1 MAGSKQN
8 FEASL
13 TKLEKI
19 VEQLE
24 TEELGLEESL
34 KLFEEGIKVSKK
46 CEESLKIAEL
56 KVKKL
61 MEDGK
66 TLATQCLAEATHL
79 RTPS

>member
-13 TKLEKI
+13 AKLEKI

-34 KLFEEGIKVSKK
+34 RLFEEGIKVSKK

-61 MEDGK
+61 LEDGK
-66 TLATQCLAEATHL
+66 TLANFDHDQSKPE
-79 RTPS
+79 

>member
-1 MAGSKQN
+1 MAESKQN

-24 TEELGLEESL
+24 SEELGLEESL
-34 KLFEEGIKVSKK
+34 QLFEEGIKVSKK

-66 TLATQCLAEATHL
+66 TLVNFDHDQSNLE
-79 RTPS
+79 

>member
-66 TLATQCLAEATHL
+66 TLVDFDRDQSNSE
-79 RTPS
+79 

>member
-24 TEELGLEESL
+24 SEELGLEESL
-34 KLFEEGIKVSKK
+34 RLFEEGIKASKK

-56 KVKKL
+56 KVKSSW
-61 MEDGK
+61 K
-66 TLATQCLAEATHL
+66 TEKHL
-79 RTPS
+79 

>member
-13 TKLEKI
+13 AKLEKI

-34 KLFEEGIKVSKK
+34 RLFEEGIKVSKK

-61 MEDGK
+61 LEDGK
-66 TLATQCLAEATHL
+66 TLANFDRDQSKPE
-79 RTPS
+79 

>member
-1 MAGSKQN
+1 MAGSKPN
-8 FEASL
+8 FEVSL

-34 KLFEEGIKVSKK
+34 RLFEEGIKVSKK
-46 CEESLKIAEL
+46 CEESLKSAEL

-61 MEDGK
+61 LEDGK
-66 TLATQCLAEATHL
+66 TLVNFDQDQSNSE
-79 RTPS
+79 

>member
-1 MAGSKQN
+1 MAGSKPN

-34 KLFEEGIKVSKK
+34 RLFEEGIKVSKK
-46 CEESLKIAEL
+46 CEESLKSAEL

-61 MEDGK
+61 LEDGK
-66 TLATQCLAEATHL
+66 TLVNFDQDQSNSE
-79 RTPS
+79 

>member
-24 TEELGLEESL
+24 SEELGLEESL
-34 KLFEEGIKVSKK
+34 RLFEEGIKVSKK

-66 TLATQCLAEATHL
+66 TLVNFDHDQSSTE
-79 RTPS
+79 

>member
-1 MAGSKQN
+1 MAGSKPN

-34 KLFEEGIKVSKK
+34 RLFEEGIKVSKK
-46 CEESLKIAEL
+46 CEESLKSAEL

-61 MEDGK
+61 LEDGK
-66 TLATQCLAEATHL
+66 TLVNFDQDQSNSEWL
-79 RTPS
+79 

>member
-1 MAGSKQN
+1 MAVSKPN

-34 KLFEEGIKVSKK
+34 RLFEEGIKVSKK
-46 CEESLKIAEL
+46 CEESLKSAEL

-61 MEDGK
+61 LEDGK
-66 TLATQCLAEATHL
+66 TLVNFDQDQSNSE
-79 RTPS
+79 

>member
-13 TKLEKI
+13 AKLEKI

-34 KLFEEGIKVSKK
+34 RLFEEGIKVSKK

-61 MEDGK
+61 LEDGK
-66 TLATQCLAEATHL
+66 TLVNFDHDQSKPE
-79 RTPS
+79 

>member
-66 TLATQCLAEATHL
+66 TLVDFDHDQSNSE
-79 RTPS
+79 

>member
-24 TEELGLEESL
+24 SEELGLEESL
-34 KLFEEGIKVSKK
+34 RLFEEGIKTSKK

-66 TLATQCLAEATHL
+66 TLVNLDHDQ
-79 RTPS
+79 SN

>member
-1 MAGSKQN
+1 MASSKPN
-8 FEASL
+8 FEVSL

-34 KLFEEGIKVSKK
+34 RLFEEGIKVSKK
-46 CEESLKIAEL
+46 CEESLKSAEL

-61 MEDGK
+61 LEDGK
-66 TLATQCLAEATHL
+66 TLVNFDQDQSNSE
-79 RTPS
+79 

>member
-24 TEELGLEESL
+24 SEELGLEESL
-34 KLFEEGIKVSKK
+34 RLFEEGVKASKK

-66 TLATQCLAEATHL
+66 TLVNLDYDQSNSE
-79 RTPS
+79 